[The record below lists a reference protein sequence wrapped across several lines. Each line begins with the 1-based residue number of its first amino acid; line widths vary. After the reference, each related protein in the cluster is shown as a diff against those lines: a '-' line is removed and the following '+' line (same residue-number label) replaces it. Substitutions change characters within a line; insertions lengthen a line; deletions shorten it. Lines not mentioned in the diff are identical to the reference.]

1 MDGTWY
7 RMNVESL
14 RGEAGRV
21 IGFMY
26 QLYTKSTV
34 APDVA
39 LDVNPHGSRR
49 QK

>member
-1 MDGTWY
+1 
-7 RMNVESL
+7 MNVESL

-26 QLYTKSTV
+26 QVYTKSTV